1 MLIKNEI
8 FLTISSFVVLM
19 LKIIFLI
26 SVLIREFHE
35 DYGDGC
41 RRKESSESCKC
52 EKGYRF
58 VKLSYQTLRGL
69 IRTPSNQNI
78 CIFIVCVSLQFAF
91 LQNTGLG
98 LSPVMNQTSEGSP
111 VVDEHF
117 SIVIALLS

>member
-1 MLIKNEI
+1 
-8 FLTISSFVVLM
+8 M